1 MFKQAL
7 AEMVERTEGATG
19 ALIMGMDGIAV
30 ERHFL
35 PEGNDANMDIAA
47 TEVTSLVRG
56 AMRAGSNTG
65 LGTLEEM
72 FVSYDRVRVLARMLS
87 PEYYV
92 VLTLGPEGNLGR
104 GRYELR
110 KTELRLARDLSPSVG
125 FDEAA
130 GAASIFFQQAGSF
143 TKFMPR
149 RMTRCRRCTR
159 RRFFCGLKMFKGLG
173 IIAERN
179 AASLTES
186 ADAGLWK

>member
-35 PEGNDANMDIAA
+35 PEGSDANMDIAA

-56 AMRAGSNTG
+56 AMRAGANTG
-65 LGTLEEM
+65 LGTLEEL
-72 FVSYDRVRVLARMLS
+72 FVSFDRMRVLARMLS

-110 KTELRLARDLSPSVG
+110 KAELRLAREFAL
-125 FDEAA
+125 
-130 GAASIFFQQAGSF
+130 
-143 TKFMPR
+143 
-149 RMTRCRRCTR
+149 
-159 RRFFCGLKMFKGLG
+159 
-173 IIAERN
+173 
-179 AASLTES
+179 
-186 ADAGLWK
+186 